1 VSGPP
6 HELRRRSLGGE
17 RTLALGEADEGEGE
31 QQLHRSWSTDQKGW
45 GRGAG
50 ETLVKNVGGMATP
63 AAGRQTLEPY
73 RLPAVYHDRLP
84 CGPDRGRR
92 QGSSIAR
99 SDPCEASIQ
108 NPVLY
113 C

>member
-1 VSGPP
+1 
-6 HELRRRSLGGE
+6 LGGE

-84 CGPDRGRR
+84 CQTAAGGR
-92 QGSSIAR
+92 ALR
-99 SDPCEASIQ
+99 SLDLTQIHEASIQ